1 MKISLCQ
8 INLKI
13 SDLKYNIKKIKKFY
27 DSEFANADL
36 VIFPELSLTG
46 YLLKDLVN
54 DVNFLD
60 EVLKFKAKV
69 VEFTKEKKCALLFGC
84 PVLKNDKVFN
94 SVIIACDGE
103 EIFSADKHI
112 LPNYGVFNEPRNF
125 SKAEEEPTIFEFRGE
140 KLGILICEDAWHDD
154 LPNILFSKG
163 ATLFIIVN
171 ASPYDLDKQ
180 KARLKIANN
189 IVKKYNKP
197 VAYLNNFGGYDEL
210 VFDGGSFVMDKCGN
224 FINEPSLWDEGVL
237 TFDSKSANLKINDR
251 NIKIY
256 CEEENIY
263 QALVLSVKDYFKKN
277 KFTKAVLG
285 LSGGIDSALVAII
298 AADALGLGNVKSV
311 ILPTEYNS
319 DESMK
324 YALELVHNI
333 GCEKLIMSIDALL
346 DKFNNTLK
354 TSSNSQ
360 KLKKIT
366 IQNLQARIRAVLLM
380 AISNE
385 ENSLLL
391 ATSNKSESAVGY
403 TTIYGDMCGGFAPI
417 KDVYKTQVYK
427 LADWR
432 NKNIPIG
439 SLCPK
444 LNVIP
449 NFIIEREP
457 SAELSHNQKDSDSL
471 LPYEILDTIL
481 YNLLEMGLS
490 HKQISEKTNV
500 DEATI
505 NNVANMIKSSEY
517 KRSQAPIGPKISSK
531 SFNYDRIYPI
541 SYYMSTISFTTSS

>member
-13 SDLKYNIKKIKKFY
+13 GDLNYNIKKIKNFY
-27 DSEFANADL
+27 ESKSADADL
-36 VIFPELSLTG
+36 VVFPELSLTG
-46 YLLKDLVN
+46 YLLKDLVR
-54 DVNFLD
+54 DVHFL
-60 EVLKFKAKV
+60 EKVLKFKAEI
-69 VEFTKEKKCALLFGC
+69 VEFTKDKKCALLFGC
-84 PVLKNDKVFN
+84 PVLKNDKIFN
-94 SVIIACDGE
+94 SIVIACGGE
-103 EIFSADKHI
+103 KIFSADKHI
-112 LPNYGVFNEPRNF
+112 LPNYEVFNEPRNF

-163 ATLFIIVN
+163 ATLFITVN

-237 TFDSKSANLKINDR
+237 TFDSKSANLKINDG

-263 QALVLSVKDYFKKN
+263 QALVLSVKDYFEKN
-277 KFTKAVLG
+277 NFTKAVLG
-285 LSGGIDSALVAII
+285 LSGGIDSALVATI
-298 AADALGLGNVKSV
+298 AADALGPGNVKSV

-333 GCEKLIMSIDALL
+333 GCEKLIMPIDGLL
-346 DKFNNTLK
+346 DNFTNTLK
-354 TSSNSQ
+354 TSSNFQ
-360 KLKKIT
+360 KLKEIT
-366 IQNLQARIRAVLLM
+366 IQNLQARIRALLLM
-380 AISNE
+380 GISNE
-385 ENSLLL
+385 EGSLLL

-403 TTIYGDMCGGFAPI
+403 TTIYGDMCGAFSPI

-427 LADWR
+427 LAKWR
-432 NKNIPIG
+432 NKNIPKG
-439 SLCPK
+439 SLCSK
-444 LNVIP
+444 VNIIP

-457 SAELSHNQKDSDSL
+457 SAELSYNQKDSDSL

-481 YNLLEMGLS
+481 YNLLEMGLT

-500 DEATI
+500 DEAII
-505 NNVANMIKSSEY
+505 NDVANMIRSSEY

-531 SFNYDRIYPI
+531 SFNYDRAYPI
-541 SYYMSTISFTTSS
+541 TYQLDHDQSHNI

>member
-13 SDLKYNIKKIKKFY
+13 GDLDYNIKKIKKFY
-27 DSEFANADL
+27 ESESAHADL

-60 EVLKFKAKV
+60 KVLKFKAEI

-94 SVIIACDGE
+94 SVVIACDGE
-103 EIFSADKHI
+103 EVFSTDKHI

-140 KLGILICEDAWHDD
+140 KLGILICEDAWRDD
-154 LPNILFSKG
+154 IPNVLSSKG

-171 ASPYDLDKQ
+171 ASPYDLDKH
-180 KARLKIANN
+180 KNRLKIVNN

-210 VFDGGSFVMDKCGN
+210 VFDGGSFVIDEKGD
-224 FINEPSLWDEGVL
+224 FINEPSLWDEGVIR
-237 TFDSKSANLKINDR
+237 FDTSNNTPCS
-251 NIKIY
+251 NIKSISQ
-256 CEEENIY
+256 EENIY
-263 QALVLSVKDYFKKN
+263 QALVLSVRDYFKKN
-277 KFTKAVLG
+277 NFTKAALG

-298 AADALGLGNVKSV
+298 AADALGSGNVKSV

-319 DESMK
+319 EESMK
-324 YALELVHNI
+324 YALKLVQNI
-333 GCEKLIMSIDALL
+333 GCEKLTMPIDVLL
-346 DKFNNTLK
+346 DNFTNTLK
-354 TSSNSQ
+354 TSSNS
-360 KLKKIT
+360 KNLNEIT
-366 IQNLQARIRAVLLM
+366 LQNLQARIRAVLLM
-380 AISNE
+380 GISNE
-385 ENSLLL
+385 KGSLLL

-403 TTIYGDMCGGFAPI
+403 TTIYGDMCGAFSPI

-427 LADWR
+427 LAKWR

-444 LNVIP
+444 LTVIP
-449 NFIIEREP
+449 EFIIEREP
-457 SAELSHNQKDSDSL
+457 SAELSYNQKDSDSL

-481 YNLLEMGLS
+481 YNLLEMGLT
-490 HKQISEKTNV
+490 HNQISEKTNV

-505 NNVANMIKSSEY
+505 NNVADMIKSSEY
-517 KRSQAPIGPKISSK
+517 KRSQAPIGPKISIK
-531 SFNYDRIYPI
+531 SFNNDRIYPI
-541 SYYMSTISFTTSS
+541 TYQLGRD